1 MALEGEGISLD
12 VRDGAVTA
20 ADEAM
25 FEGGEVTASGLRRA
39 PVLARIW
46 SAGWPYLAVFGAS
59 WCMLGLEIVAARL
72 LAPIIGVSVLTWTGV
87 IGVML
92 AGMSLGNMWGGALA
106 DRGARRRELG
116 LILGMGGALSL
127 LSLPL
132 LGFMGSLLSDVPYV
146 ARILALAAALFF
158 LPSVCMGMVT
168 PIVVKIALN
177 DLSAA
182 GRVVGRLYAVS
193 TAGGIA
199 GVFAVGFWLLSVVG
213 SRSIVIGIA
222 FTLVVMGV
230 AFGDLLRLR
239 RLKGALMGGGLAL
252 AFSLA
257 LGSAVLGAGPY
268 ACDEETKYFCLRIH
282 EGSVGGRQVEI
293 LQLDSLIHSYV
304 DLDDDRFLGYVYER
318 SLGEI
323 AAYIAERR
331 PAFKTL
337 VIGGGGY
344 TLPRYLLSVYPE
356 SEVDVIELDPAVTR
370 SAHERLGLKRNA
382 RLATFQGDARMEAP
396 RLDAGKY
403 HFVSGDAYND
413 VSVPYH
419 LTTLEYT
426 RDIKRLMAP
435 GGIYAVN
442 ILDTMDAGGFLRATA
457 RTMGAAFEYVYI
469 IRGGQIT
476 GGSQRD
482 TIIVAASD
490 EPIVATDLYAAGS
503 RAGFGGGAAVM
514 MADADFAA
522 FMAEADAPI
531 LTDDYAPVDWLL
543 LPVLLDR

>member
-1 MALEGEGISLD
+1 MALGSEGIALG
-12 VRDGAVTA
+12 VGDGDETA

-25 FEGGEVTASGLRRA
+25 LEGGEVTASGLRRA
-39 PVLARIW
+39 SVLARIW
-46 SAGWPYLAVFGAS
+46 SVGWPYLAVFGAS

-116 LILGMGGALSL
+116 LILGMAGALSL

-222 FTLVVMGV
+222 FTLVIMGV

-257 LGSAVLGAGPY
+257 LGSAVLGAGLY

-282 EGSVGGRQVEI
+282 EGSVSGRQVEI

-344 TLPRYLLSVYPE
+344 TLPRYLLSVYPD

-370 SAHERLGLKRNA
+370 AAHERLGLKRNA
-382 RLATFQGDARMEAP
+382 RLATYQGDARMEAP
-396 RLDAGKY
+396 RLEAGKY
-403 HFVSGDAYND
+403 DFVSGDAYND

-426 RDIKRLMAP
+426 RDIKRVMAP

-490 EPIVATDLYAAGS
+490 ERIAAADLYAAGS
-503 RAGFGGGAAVM
+503 RVGFGGGAAVM

>member
-1 MALEGEGISLD
+1 MAIGGEGIALGAG
-12 VRDGAVTA
+12 DG
-20 ADEAM
+20 DEATSDDAM
-25 FEGGEVTASGLRRA
+25 LEGGEVTASGARRA
-39 PVLARIW
+39 PLAARVW

-116 LILGMGGALSL
+116 LILDMAGALSL

-132 LGFMGSLLSDVPYV
+132 LGYMGSLLSDVPYV

-158 LPSVCMGMVT
+158 LPSVCMGMIT

-193 TAGGIA
+193 TAGGIL
-199 GVFAVGFWLLSVVG
+199 GVFAVGFWLLSIVG

-222 FTLVVMGV
+222 LMLVIMGV

-239 RLKGALMGGGLAL
+239 RLKGALMGGGFAL

-257 LGSAVLGAGPY
+257 LGSVILGEGPY
-268 ACDEETKYFCLRIH
+268 ICDDETKYFCLRIH
-282 EGSVGGRQVEI
+282 EGSVSGRRVEV

-323 AAYIAERR
+323 AAYIAERE

-370 SAHERLGLKRNA
+370 AAHERLGLKADA
-382 RLATFQGDARMEAP
+382 RLATYQGDARMEAP

-426 RDIKRLMAP
+426 REIKRLMAP

-457 RTMGAAFEYVYI
+457 RTMGAVFEHIYV

-476 GGSQRD
+476 QGGQRD

-490 EPIVATDLYAAGS
+490 EPIIAADLYAAGE
-503 RAGFGGGAAVM
+503 RAGFVSGDAVM
-514 MADADFAA
+514 MADADLAD
-522 FMAEADAPI
+522 FMAEEDAPV